1 MNYTVAPTD
10 ATVAITCDQETGFT
24 REGNDVTFTAAATY
38 VFTVTATNDA
48 GEASGTITVTVKDG
62 SSPSTPDAPQITINE
77 PTAEVN
83 LEGGEAEYTLD
94 YSVTPADAAVSITC
108 NRTTGFT
115 REGNDVTF
123 TAAATYTFTIVATSE
138 GGTAKGTIRVTVNEE
153 VLAPAFTKDQ
163 ADVSLELTTAQFP
176 STSAVTLDYTVTGG
190 GEMAMSLAETTDPAV
205 GGWTYDADAGT
216 ITFTKAGTYTF
227 TLTATNEKGSDTSTF
242 TATVTDRFAGV
253 NRQEAFLNADFTST
267 QIPSGWTELK
277 GTNGSI
283 TYSENGAKFDVASTS
298 DNNAI
303 VRTPFTVNEGLVEIS
318 VTFSNDYSR
327 EGGQGDVPFL
337 NLIVL
342 ESADTNTVSTW
353 PVGVGVQDSYL
364 VVHEGTD
371 KGSGGWNSGSMSI
384 GSSQRVRLI
393 DGEKYTVKA
402 IIDFDNERYY
412 LYISGANRYDDDRT
426 TVIPLGEDVYL
437 GNFDFRGNGND
448 PAMFRFG
455 TNAVDTQATLYS
467 VTACRLGAVAPE
479 IRVEN
484 TTANVQLSG
493 GTASYKLNYSVTPA
507 DAAVTVTCDNQSA
520 DIGADKKTVTFDTAG
535 TYVFTI
541 KAVNDEITR
550 TATITVTVVAED
562 VVPPVIT
569 VNTAEKDDLYLTGD
583 SVEYALDYTV
593 TPDTAAVTV
602 TCDQQSGAVID
613 SDNKTVTF
621 TAAGVY
627 TFTITAVNDN
637 VTETETI
644 VVTVTEK
651 PAFTAEQDD
660 TSAILQSAQ
669 YPNYCTIT
677 LDYAISGSAYTLEVA
692 ETTSIGG
699 WTYNADANTI
709 TFTKAGAF
717 EFSITAKNAAGN
729 AVCTFNVTVTDL
741 YANLEG
747 TELWN
752 TTFNGD
758 TIPEGWTENKADGAT
773 ITYSAEGATFSA
785 GAGDNTAFVKREFT
799 QNSGLA
805 EITVTFSNDYTAVD
819 NEKPY
824 INIIFL
830 ESSSTNIKTYPVC
843 IGSQDSYLLVNDG
856 SAQTFINIGNDTR
869 VRLVDK
875 EQYTIRAVI
884 DFDNERIYL
893 YISGEIRNTDDREP
907 IALGENIYLGNFDF
921 RGNGNDPVMFRFGT
935 NAQNTVTTLYS
946 TTARTITSGTVEIA
960 PTFSK
965 VQDDASLTLQTQ
977 QYDHSSESARFK
989 SRPHITLSYEVTA
1002 SPAATVTLEETTE
1015 IGGWYYDEATKNL
1028 YFTKGGYY
1036 EFKLTASNDVGTD
1049 AEETFAVTVTDLYA
1063 EGNYDENEIWNQQFN
1078 STEKPEN
1085 WTEEATTGN
1094 GSVTWSEDGLKIAGG
1109 NGNNAFVRSDFG
1121 VELKGLVE
1129 FTVDFTLNQTG
1140 EDFANIFF
1148 ILDYEKD
1155 PNNSNGS
1162 SVITVAVE
1170 KGKLE
1175 VNQGN
1180 NQGGWKSPALYGNAS
1195 TNLIAGVRYTIRAVL
1210 DTETERMYLYLSGEK
1225 CYEDDRATEFNLNG
1239 EVYLGNFDF
1248 RDSGSELLT
1257 YRTGSNNG
1265 TSDFTLHSIVAKQ
1278 LTEKGEEPQPEAPT
1292 VTVNEEN
1299 GEVTLSGGTAS
1310 YTLNYSVD
1318 PADATVSIACNQ
1330 ENGFEITENK
1340 TVKFNAAG
1348 TYVFTIT
1355 ASKDGSTS
1363 TPQTITVVVNAEAV
1377 LQAPT
1382 FTTPQEDD
1390 SLTLQTAIWTSA
1402 GATTERPHIQLAYE
1416 VSDPEANVT
1425 LEETTS
1431 IGGWTYDAEAGVI
1444 YFTRGGSYEFKLTAS
1459 NSEGSADCTF
1469 AVDVTDLYAESG
1481 TASAPVIFDQQ
1492 FNAET
1497 KPDGWTETIGTPG
1510 TDSITYSGNGVT
1522 LHKDTSGK
1530 SAFLQY
1536 DFDEQMTGV
1545 IEFTVDFKTTSTGF
1559 VNLFF
1564 LRGNGNK
1571 YAVTVAVQNNI
1582 LMVNENDKSWSN
1594 NINLFNNTKTRLV
1607 PGVDYT
1613 LRAVVDCDNE
1623 RVYLY
1628 ISGESLIADGEG
1640 DTVGETVAMGDNL
1653 YLGNFDFR
1661 VNGQPVLAYRMGS
1674 DIQKAESDFTVY
1686 SITAKQLSPVITV
1699 NQSSAAVDFVNNT
1712 ATYTLNYTV
1721 SEFGSPEAAVIT
1733 CDQETGWTNEGNV
1746 ITFTQTGTY
1755 VFTVTAENAYGSG
1768 SGTITVT
1775 VKKPTTG
1782 VTIDVDS
1789 DRDAAVNAGGY
1800 YTLKYTAGS
1809 DVANVELTC
1818 DQQDGYSYDAETGL
1832 IHFTAPGVYNFTLTA
1847 TDEGETL
1854 TDTSNFKVTV
1864 TDEEN
1869 VIWNPT
1875 LTSEVSGPDI
1885 TNTADGAENRGTI
1898 TFDQNG
1904 MTVTSGAGIGGSAPL
1919 IFYKKFDSAL
1929 SGLVKTEITFVD
1941 NLGTGFI
1948 NLVFF
1953 QNSGI
1958 VTNQGNE
1965 ATMVIAVE
1973 NGALRHRGMVDG
1985 SLEGWTSF
1993 SMDGQLIKV
2002 QPGEEYTLTIYND
2015 FDNEISYIYL
2025 TGTVVLGESTKE
2037 LDNCYLGVSNFRRQ
2051 GKGDA
2056 VEYFYTGT
2064 SQRNTSYTIKSLNIE
2079 QSFAP
2084 QIFMNSSY
2092 NVQEGGTL
2100 ALNTLGAADGY
2111 IIDCAQEG
2119 WSIEGNVITFA
2130 QSGTY
2135 EMTVRAYS
2143 DQGESDAVSITANV
2157 AKYGA
2162 WLEENGEVVINTI
2175 AAMEQSDYANYGNG
2189 SVEEEVWTPW
2199 TNCTVTGMHNADNG
2213 TSWNTP
2219 EDAKANAP
2227 WLEFKVKIQTPG
2239 TYTMFVQLSS
2249 LSTVNNS
2256 IHCGHDGTPFQ
2267 CSNPGSFYIGKW
2279 IYTNQYTFELTE
2291 GEHTISLYVREDGS
2305 APNQIWLRNMG
2316 DDTTSTFDYRSG
2328 WVDGAS
2334 KIESAREIIAE

>member
-48 GEASGTITVTVKDG
+48 GEASGTITVTVSDG

-153 VLAPAFTKDQ
+153 VLAPEFTTEQ

-176 STSAVTLDYTVTGG
+176 STSAVTLDYAVTGG
-190 GEMAMSLAETTDPAV
+190 GEMAMSLAETTEI
-205 GGWTYDADAGT
+205 GGWTYDADADT

-242 TATVTDRFAGV
+242 TATVTDQFAGV
-253 NRQEAFLNADFTST
+253 NRQDAFLDADFTST

-277 GTNGSI
+277 GANGSI
-283 TYSENGAKFDVASTS
+283 TYSKNGAKFDVASTS

-327 EGGQGDVPFL
+327 VGGQGDVPFL

-353 PVGVGVQDSYL
+353 PVGIGVQDSYL

-393 DGEKYTVKA
+393 DNEVYTVKA
-402 IIDFDNERYY
+402 IIDFDNERVY
-412 LYISGANRYDDDRT
+412 LYISGENRYDDDRAT
-426 TVIPLGEDVYL
+426 EIPLGDNVYL
-437 GNFDFRGNGND
+437 GNFDFRGNDND

-467 VTACRLGAVAPE
+467 VTACRLGAEAPV
-479 IRVEN
+479 INVEN
-484 TTANVQLSG
+484 TTANVQLSD
-493 GTASYKLNYSVTPA
+493 GTASYKLDYSVTPA
-507 DAAVTVTCDNQSA
+507 DAEVTVTCDNQSA

-541 KAVNDEITR
+541 TAVNDEITR
-550 TATITVTVVAED
+550 TAKITVTVLAED
-562 VVPPVIT
+562 VVSPVIT
-569 VNTAEKDDLYLTGD
+569 VKTAEKDDLYLTGD

-651 PAFTAEQDD
+651 PAFTA
-660 TSAILQSAQ
+660 A
-669 YPNYCTIT
+669 
-677 LDYAISGSAYTLEVA
+677 
-692 ETTSIGG
+692 
-699 WTYNADANTI
+699 
-709 TFTKAGAF
+709 
-717 EFSITAKNAAGN
+717 
-729 AVCTFNVTVTDL
+729 
-741 YANLEG
+741 
-747 TELWN
+747 
-752 TTFNGD
+752 
-758 TIPEGWTENKADGAT
+758 PEDG
-773 ITYSAEGATFSA
+773 
-785 GAGDNTAFVKREFT
+785 
-799 QNSGLA
+799 
-805 EITVTFSNDYTAVD
+805 
-819 NEKPY
+819 
-824 INIIFL
+824 
-830 ESSSTNIKTYPVC
+830 
-843 IGSQDSYLLVNDG
+843 
-856 SAQTFINIGNDTR
+856 
-869 VRLVDK
+869 
-875 EQYTIRAVI
+875 
-884 DFDNERIYL
+884 
-893 YISGEIRNTDDREP
+893 
-907 IALGENIYLGNFDF
+907 
-921 RGNGNDPVMFRFGT
+921 
-935 NAQNTVTTLYS
+935 
-946 TTARTITSGTVEIA
+946 
-960 PTFSK
+960 
-965 VQDDASLTLQTQ
+965 SLTLQTVEW
-977 QYDHSSESARFK
+977 DHK
-989 SRPHITLSYEVTA
+989 NDPTSRPSYAVSYEVSGTE
-1002 SPAATVTLEETTE
+1002 SVVLTETTD
-1015 IGGWYYDEATKNL
+1015 IGGWWFDEANNVI
-1028 YFTKGGYY
+1028 YFTKGGSY
-1036 EFKLTASNDVGTD
+1036 EFKLTASNAAGS
-1049 AEETFAVTVTDLYA
+1049 AEETFNVEVADLYE
-1063 EGNYDENEIWNQQFN
+1063 EGNWNESVIWEQQFN
-1078 STEKPEN
+1078 TESKPDG
-1085 WTEEATTGN
+1085 WTYTNDGTG
-1094 GSVTWSEDGLKIAGG
+1094 VTWTQDGVSFA
-1109 NGNNAFVRSDFG
+1109 NGANDKEFVDYAFA
-1121 VELKGLVE
+1121 EEMTGLVE
-1129 FTVDFTLNQTG
+1129 FDVDFTISEQVWADKEAGKYNSYW
-1140 EDFANIFF
+1140 ANIFF
-1148 ILDYEKD
+1148 INDK
-1155 PNNSNGS
+1155 SSGS
-1162 SVITVAVE
+1162 KTTISVAIVDNQIWI
-1170 KGKLE
+1170 
-1175 VNQGN
+1175 NQGN
-1180 NQGGWKSPALYGNAS
+1180 DAGGWQDFSAFESQKMRVVPGEK
-1195 TNLIAGVRYTIRAVL
+1195 YTLRAVL
-1210 DTETERMYLYLSGEK
+1210 DTDTQRMYLYLLGENRIA
-1225 CYEDDRATEFNLNG
+1225 DGVDGNPG
-1239 EVYLGNFDF
+1239 ETVSFGGSAYLGNFDF
-1248 RDSGSELLT
+1248 RDNTGKILMYRMGSDN
-1257 YRTGSNNG
+1257 GSAY
-1265 TSDFTLHSIVAKQ
+1265 FTMHSIVAKQ

-1330 ENGFEITENK
+1330 ESGFEITENK

-1594 NINLFNNTKTRLV
+1594 NINLLNNTKTRLV

-1613 LRAVVDCDNE
+1613 LRAVVDCENE

-2175 AAMEQSDYANYGNG
+2175 AAMEQSDYANTATALWKRKFGLLG
-2189 SVEEEVWTPW
+2189 RT
-2199 TNCTVTGMHNADNG
+2199 A
-2213 TSWNTP
+2213 
-2219 EDAKANAP
+2219 
-2227 WLEFKVKIQTPG
+2227 L
-2239 TYTMFVQLSS
+2239 
-2249 LSTVNNS
+2249 
-2256 IHCGHDGTPFQ
+2256 
-2267 CSNPGSFYIGKW
+2267 
-2279 IYTNQYTFELTE
+2279 
-2291 GEHTISLYVREDGS
+2291 
-2305 APNQIWLRNMG
+2305 
-2316 DDTTSTFDYRSG
+2316 
-2328 WVDGAS
+2328 
-2334 KIESAREIIAE
+2334 

>member
-1 MNYTVAPTD
+1 MQTKRTFRFAAVLMTLLVAISLLFVACSNGGDDQTSAPTVTVNESAKELTLTDGEASYTLNYTVAPTD

-48 GEASGTITVTVKDG
+48 GEASGTITVTVSDG

-94 YSVTPADAAVSITC
+94 YSVTPADAVVSITC

-176 STSAVTLDYTVTGG
+176 SKSAVTLDYMVTGG

-216 ITFTKAGTYTF
+216 ITFTKDGTYTF

-242 TATVTDRFAGV
+242 TATVTDQFAGV
-253 NRQEAFLNADFTST
+253 NRQEAFLDADFTST

-283 TYSENGAKFDVASTS
+283 TYSENGAKFDVASTT

-342 ESADTNTVSTW
+342 ESADASATSTW

-393 DGEKYTVKA
+393 DGEVYTVKA

-520 DIGADKKTVTFDTAG
+520 EIGADKKTVTFDTAG

-550 TATITVTVVAED
+550 TATITVTVLAED

-569 VNTAEKDDLYLTGD
+569 VNTAEKDDLLLTGD
-583 SVEYALDYTV
+583 SVQYVLDYSV
-593 TPDTAAVTV
+593 SPDTAAVTV
-602 TCDQQSGAVID
+602 TCDQQSGADID

-627 TFTITAVNDN
+627 TFTIKAVNDG

-651 PAFTAEQDD
+651 PAFTA
-660 TSAILQSAQ
+660 A
-669 YPNYCTIT
+669 
-677 LDYAISGSAYTLEVA
+677 
-692 ETTSIGG
+692 
-699 WTYNADANTI
+699 
-709 TFTKAGAF
+709 
-717 EFSITAKNAAGN
+717 
-729 AVCTFNVTVTDL
+729 
-741 YANLEG
+741 
-747 TELWN
+747 
-752 TTFNGD
+752 
-758 TIPEGWTENKADGAT
+758 PEDG
-773 ITYSAEGATFSA
+773 
-785 GAGDNTAFVKREFT
+785 
-799 QNSGLA
+799 
-805 EITVTFSNDYTAVD
+805 
-819 NEKPY
+819 
-824 INIIFL
+824 
-830 ESSSTNIKTYPVC
+830 
-843 IGSQDSYLLVNDG
+843 
-856 SAQTFINIGNDTR
+856 
-869 VRLVDK
+869 
-875 EQYTIRAVI
+875 
-884 DFDNERIYL
+884 
-893 YISGEIRNTDDREP
+893 
-907 IALGENIYLGNFDF
+907 
-921 RGNGNDPVMFRFGT
+921 
-935 NAQNTVTTLYS
+935 
-946 TTARTITSGTVEIA
+946 
-960 PTFSK
+960 
-965 VQDDASLTLQTQ
+965 SLTLQTVEW
-977 QYDHSSESARFK
+977 DHK
-989 SRPHITLSYEVTA
+989 NDPTSRPSYAVSYEVSGTE
-1002 SPAATVTLEETTE
+1002 SVVLTETTD
-1015 IGGWYYDEATKNL
+1015 IGGWWFDEANNVI
-1028 YFTKGGYY
+1028 YFTKGGSY
-1036 EFKLTASNDVGTD
+1036 EFNLTASNAAGS
-1049 AEETFAVTVTDLYA
+1049 AEETFTVEVADLYE
-1063 EGNYDENEIWNQQFN
+1063 EGNWNESVIWEQQFN
-1078 STEKPEN
+1078 TESKPDG
-1085 WTEEATTGN
+1085 WTYTNDGTG
-1094 GSVTWSEDGLKIAGG
+1094 VTWTQDGVSFA
-1109 NGNNAFVRSDFG
+1109 NGANDKEFVDYAFA
-1121 VELKGLVE
+1121 EEMTGLVE
-1129 FTVDFTLNQTG
+1129 FDVDFTISEQVWADKEAGKYNSYW
-1140 EDFANIFF
+1140 ANIFF
-1148 ILDYEKD
+1148 INDK
-1155 PNNSNGS
+1155 SSGS
-1162 SVITVAVE
+1162 KSTISVAIVDNQIWI
-1170 KGKLE
+1170 
-1175 VNQGN
+1175 NQGN
-1180 NQGGWKSPALYGNAS
+1180 DAGGWQDFSVFESQKMRVVPGEK
-1195 TNLIAGVRYTIRAVL
+1195 YTLRAVL
-1210 DTETERMYLYLSGEK
+1210 DTDTQRMYLYLLGENRIA
-1225 CYEDDRATEFNLNG
+1225 DGVGGQPG
-1239 EVYLGNFDF
+1239 ETVSFGGSAYLGNFDF
-1248 RDSGSELLT
+1248 RDNTGKILMYRMGSDN
-1257 YRTGSNNG
+1257 GSAY
-1265 TSDFTLHSIVAKQ
+1265 FTMHSIVAKQ
-1278 LTEKGEEPQPEAPT
+1278 LTEKGEEPQPGVPT

-1318 PADATVSIACNQ
+1318 PADATVSIACDQ
-1330 ENGFEITENK
+1330 ENGFEIIENK
-1340 TVKFNAAG
+1340 TVKFTAAG

-1355 ASKDGSTS
+1355 ASKDDLTS
-1363 TPQTITVVVNAEAV
+1363 EGKTITVVVNDEEPV

-1382 FTTPQEDD
+1382 FTTPQEDE

-1416 VSDPEANVT
+1416 VSDPEATVA
-1425 LEETTS
+1425 LEETTE

-1444 YFTRGGSYEFKLTAS
+1444 YFTRGGSYEFKLTAK
-1459 NSEGSADCTF
+1459 NDAGSAEDTF
-1469 AVDVTDLYAESG
+1469 AVTVTDKYAESG
-1481 TASAPVIFDQQ
+1481 TASAPVIFEQQ
-1492 FNAET
+1492 FNGTT
-1497 KPDGWTETIGTPG
+1497 KPDGWEETIGTKD
-1510 TDSITYSGNGVT
+1510 TDSITYSETGVT
-1522 LHKDTSGK
+1522 IHKDTSGT

-1536 DFDEQMTGV
+1536 NFDEALSGV
-1545 IEFTVDFKTTSTGF
+1545 IEFTVEFKTTTTGF

-1564 LRGNGNK
+1564 LRGNSNK

-1582 LMVNENDKSWSN
+1582 LIVREDDSISGSWSN

-1613 LRAVVDCDNE
+1613 LRAVVDCENE

-1640 DTVGETVAMGDNL
+1640 GAAGDNAPMGDNL

-1661 VNGQPVLAYRMGS
+1661 ANGQPVLAYRMGS
-1674 DIQKAESDFTVY
+1674 DIKEAESDFTVY
-1686 SITAKQLSPVITV
+1686 SIVAKQLAPVITV
-1699 NQSSAAVDFVNNT
+1699 NESAKTVDYTNADG
-1712 ATYTLNYTV
+1712 ATYTLNYSV
-1721 SEFGSPEAAVIT
+1721 SEFGSPKAAVIT
-1733 CDQETGWTNEGNV
+1733 CDQKTGWTNEGNV

-1885 TNTADGAENRGTI
+1885 TNKADGAENRGTI

-1904 MTVTSGAGIGGSAPL
+1904 MTVTSGAGVGGSAPL

-1929 SGLVKTEITFVD
+1929 NGLVKTEITFVD
-1941 NLGTGFI
+1941 NNGTGFI
-1948 NLVFF
+1948 NLAFF
-1953 QNSGI
+1953 HNSGI
-1958 VTNQGNE
+1958 TSNDSNE
-1965 ATMVIAVE
+1965 GTMVVAV
-1973 NGALRHRGMVDG
+1973 NGGLLQYYKKVNKKT
-1985 SLEGWTSF
+1985 WTPF
-1993 SMDGQLIKV
+1993 SMDGNAIKV
-2002 QPGEEYTLTIYND
+2002 QPGKEYTLTIYND
-2015 FDNEISYIYL
+2015 FENEMSYFYL
-2025 TGTVVLGESTKE
+2025 TGTVQLGEGTKV
-2037 LDNCYLGVSNFRRQ
+2037 LDNSLIGSCDFRR
-2051 GKGDA
+2051 KGDT

-2064 SQRNTSYTIKSLNIE
+2064 SQNNVSYTIKSLNIE

-2084 QIFMNSSY
+2084 QIVMNDAY
-2092 NVQEGGTL
+2092 KVQTGGTL

-2111 IIDCAQEG
+2111 IIDCEQEG

-2143 DQGESDAVSITANV
+2143 DQGESDPASITVSV

-2162 WLEENGEVVINTI
+2162 WLEEDGVVYINTI
-2175 AAMEQSDYANYGNG
+2175 AAMEQNEYASYDNG
-2189 SVEEEVWTPW
+2189 EVGEGAWTPW
-2199 TNCTVTGMHNADNG
+2199 NCYGFTGMQNADNG
-2213 TSWNTP
+2213 THWD
-2219 EDAKANAP
+2219 EAEAKEKAP
-2227 WLEFKVKIQTPG
+2227 YLEFKVKITTPG
-2239 TYTMFVQLSS
+2239 TYYIVVQITSFSGGSNSVHSECDELG
-2249 LSTVNNS
+2249 VFENN
-2256 IHCGHDGTPFQ
+2256 
-2267 CSNPGSFYIGKW
+2267 NPISFYIGKFVATAKE
-2279 IYTNQYTFELTE
+2279 TNKFELE
-2291 GEHTISLYVREDGS
+2291 AGYHTIRVYAREDGCI
-2305 APNQIWLRNMG
+2305 PNQVVLRMLGEGEDAANLDG
-2316 DDTTSTFDYRSG
+2316 LPDST
-2328 WVDGAS
+2328 
-2334 KIESAREIIAE
+2334 IIPESDREIIAE

>member
-1 MNYTVAPTD
+1 MHVRTEGDDQTSAPTVTVNESAKELTLTDGEASYPLNYTVAPTD

-48 GEASGTITVTVKDG
+48 GEASGTITVTVSDG

-153 VLAPAFTKDQ
+153 VLAPEFTTEQ
-163 ADVSLELTTAQFP
+163 ANVSLELTTAQFP
-176 STSAVTLDYTVTGG
+176 STSAVTLDYAVTGG
-190 GEMAMSLAETTDPAV
+190 GEMAMSLAETTEI
-205 GGWTYDADAGT
+205 GGWTYDADADT

-227 TLTATNEKGSDTSTF
+227 TLTATNEKDSDTSTF
-242 TATVTDRFAGV
+242 TATVTDQFAGV
-253 NRQEAFLNADFTST
+253 NRQDAFLDADFTST

-277 GTNGSI
+277 GANGSI

-353 PVGVGVQDSYL
+353 PVGIGVQDSYL

-393 DGEKYTVKA
+393 DNEVYTVKA
-402 IIDFDNERYY
+402 IIDFDNERVY
-412 LYISGANRYDDDRT
+412 LYISGENRYDDDRAT
-426 TVIPLGEDVYL
+426 EIPLGDNVYL

-467 VTACRLGAVAPE
+467 VTACRLGAEAPV
-479 IRVEN
+479 INVEN

-493 GTASYKLNYSVTPA
+493 GTASYKLDYSVTPA
-507 DAAVTVTCDNQSA
+507 DAEVTVTCDNQSA

-541 KAVNDEITR
+541 TAVNDEITR
-550 TATITVTVVAED
+550 TAKITVTVLAED
-562 VVPPVIT
+562 VVSPVIT

-651 PAFTAEQDD
+651 PAFTA
-660 TSAILQSAQ
+660 A
-669 YPNYCTIT
+669 
-677 LDYAISGSAYTLEVA
+677 
-692 ETTSIGG
+692 
-699 WTYNADANTI
+699 
-709 TFTKAGAF
+709 
-717 EFSITAKNAAGN
+717 
-729 AVCTFNVTVTDL
+729 
-741 YANLEG
+741 
-747 TELWN
+747 
-752 TTFNGD
+752 
-758 TIPEGWTENKADGAT
+758 PEDG
-773 ITYSAEGATFSA
+773 
-785 GAGDNTAFVKREFT
+785 
-799 QNSGLA
+799 
-805 EITVTFSNDYTAVD
+805 
-819 NEKPY
+819 
-824 INIIFL
+824 
-830 ESSSTNIKTYPVC
+830 
-843 IGSQDSYLLVNDG
+843 
-856 SAQTFINIGNDTR
+856 
-869 VRLVDK
+869 
-875 EQYTIRAVI
+875 
-884 DFDNERIYL
+884 
-893 YISGEIRNTDDREP
+893 
-907 IALGENIYLGNFDF
+907 
-921 RGNGNDPVMFRFGT
+921 
-935 NAQNTVTTLYS
+935 
-946 TTARTITSGTVEIA
+946 
-960 PTFSK
+960 
-965 VQDDASLTLQTQ
+965 SLTLQTVEW
-977 QYDHSSESARFK
+977 DHK
-989 SRPHITLSYEVTA
+989 NDPTSRPSYAVSYEVSGTE
-1002 SPAATVTLEETTE
+1002 SVVLTETTD
-1015 IGGWYYDEATKNL
+1015 IGGWWFDEANNVI
-1028 YFTKGGYY
+1028 YFTKGGSY
-1036 EFKLTASNDVGTD
+1036 EFKLTASNAAGS
-1049 AEETFAVTVTDLYA
+1049 AEETFNVEVADLYE
-1063 EGNYDENEIWNQQFN
+1063 EGNWNESVIWEQQFN
-1078 STEKPEN
+1078 TESKPDG
-1085 WTEEATTGN
+1085 WTYTNDGTG
-1094 GSVTWSEDGLKIAGG
+1094 VTWTQDGVSFA
-1109 NGNNAFVRSDFG
+1109 NGANDKEFVDYAFA
-1121 VELKGLVE
+1121 EEMTGLVE
-1129 FTVDFTLNQTG
+1129 FDVDFTISEQVWADKEAGKYNSYW
-1140 EDFANIFF
+1140 ANIFF
-1148 ILDYEKD
+1148 INDK
-1155 PNNSNGS
+1155 SSGS
-1162 SVITVAVE
+1162 KTTISVAIVDNQIWI
-1170 KGKLE
+1170 
-1175 VNQGN
+1175 NQGN
-1180 NQGGWKSPALYGNAS
+1180 DAGGWQDFSAFESQKMRVVPGEK
-1195 TNLIAGVRYTIRAVL
+1195 YTLRAVL
-1210 DTETERMYLYLSGEK
+1210 DTDTQRMYLYLLGENRIA
-1225 CYEDDRATEFNLNG
+1225 DGVDGNPG
-1239 EVYLGNFDF
+1239 ETVSFGGSAYLGNFDF
-1248 RDSGSELLT
+1248 RDNTGKILMYRMGSDN
-1257 YRTGSNNG
+1257 GSAY
-1265 TSDFTLHSIVAKQ
+1265 FTMHSIVAKQ

-1330 ENGFEITENK
+1330 ESGFEITENK

-1594 NINLFNNTKTRLV
+1594 NINLLNNTKTRLV

-1613 LRAVVDCDNE
+1613 LRAVVDCENE

-1661 VNGQPVLAYRMGS
+1661 ANGQPVLAYRMGS

-1699 NQSSAAVDFVNNT
+1699 NESAKTVDYTNADG
-1712 ATYTLNYTV
+1712 ATYTLNYSV
-1721 SEFGSPEAAVIT
+1721 SEFGSPKAAVIT

-1809 DVANVELTC
+1809 DVTDVDLTC
-1818 DQQDGYSYDAETGL
+1818 DKADGYSYDAETGL
-1832 IHFTAPGVYNFTLTA
+1832 ILFTNPGVYKFTLTA
-1847 TDEGETL
+1847 KNTDGSL
-1854 TDTSNFKVTV
+1854 SDTSEFTVTV

-1869 VIWNPT
+1869 VLWNPT

-1885 TNTADGAENRGTI
+1885 TNKADGADKRGTI
-1898 TFDQNG
+1898 TFDENG
-1904 MTVTSGAGIGGSAPL
+1904 MTVTSGSGVGSSAPL

-1941 NLGTGFI
+1941 NNGTGFI
-1948 NLVFF
+1948 NLAFF
-1953 QNSGI
+1953 HNSGI
-1958 VTNQGNE
+1958 TSNDGNE
-1965 ATMVIAVE
+1965 GTMVVAV
-1973 NGALRHRGMVDG
+1973 NGGLLQYYKKVDNKT
-1985 SLEGWTSF
+1985 WTSF
-1993 SMDGQLIKV
+1993 SMDGNAIKV
-2002 QPGEEYTLTIYND
+2002 QKDLEYTLTIYND
-2015 FDNEISYIYL
+2015 FDNEMSYFYL
-2025 TGTVVLGESTKE
+2025 TGTVQLGDGTKE
-2037 LDNCYLGVSNFRRQ
+2037 LDNCFIGSCDFRR
-2051 GKGDA
+2051 KGDT

-2064 SQRNTSYTIKSLNIE
+2064 SQKGVSYTIKSLNIE

-2084 QIFMNSSY
+2084 QIVMNDAY
-2092 NVQEGGTL
+2092 KLQPGGTL

-2111 IIDCAQEG
+2111 IIDCEQEG

-2130 QSGTY
+2130 QAGNYTI
-2135 EMTVRAYS
+2135 TARAYNTRGTS
-2143 DQGESDAVSITANV
+2143 EPVTITVSVAN
-2157 AKYGA
+2157 YGA
-2162 WLEENGEVVINTI
+2162 WLEEDGLVVINTI
-2175 AAMEQSDYANYGNG
+2175 AAAEQSAYATYGNG
-2189 SVEEEVWTPW
+2189 NVGEGAWTPW
-2199 TNCTVTGMHNADNG
+2199 SGYGLTGMQNADNG
-2213 TSWNTP
+2213 TDWP
-2219 EDAKANAP
+2219 DAAAAKANAP

-2239 TYTMFVQLSS
+2239 TYYILVQVTSFS
-2249 LSTVNNS
+2249 GVNNS
-2256 IHCGHDGTPFQ
+2256 VHSECDGTTFQ
-2267 CSNPGSFYIGKW
+2267 NGGPAKFCIGKW
-2279 IYTNQYTFELTE
+2279 VYTDGDTNKFELTA
-2291 GEHTISLYVREDGS
+2291 GEHTIRVYPREDGCI
-2305 APNQIWLRNMG
+2305 PNQIVLRMLGEDETKANMTG
-2316 DDTTSTFDYRSG
+2316 LSDSISLT
-2328 WVDGAS
+2328 
-2334 KIESAREIIAE
+2334 ESDREIIAE